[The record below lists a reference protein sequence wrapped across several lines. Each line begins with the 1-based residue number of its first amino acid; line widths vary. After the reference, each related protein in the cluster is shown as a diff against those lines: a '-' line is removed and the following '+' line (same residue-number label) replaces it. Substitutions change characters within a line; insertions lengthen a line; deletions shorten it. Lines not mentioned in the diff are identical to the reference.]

1 MMEYVSVLIRTV
13 LAFVTLFVVARLLG
27 KQQLSQLTFY
37 EYITGITM
45 GDIAASIAID
55 AGRSPLYYML
65 ALVAFAILTLGTGV
79 ITEKSRPLR
88 KLIEGEPVVL
98 VHNGKILEHNMAKS
112 GYNMENLMMQLRERD
127 AFDIREVEFAIAETD
142 GYLTVLK
149 KSQNRPV
156 TPADLGVDT
165 KYEGVPSEIIVD
177 GQVIHQNLK
186 QNHLDEAWLI
196 ARLQSMGYN
205 SPQEIPYA
213 SLDSEGNLYVDDKRD
228 RLDPMTDI
236 SD

>member
-1 MMEYVSVLIRTV
+1 MEYMTVLFRTV
-13 LAFVTLFVVARLLG
+13 LAFGTLFVVARLLG

-55 AGRSPLYYML
+55 SGRSPLYYMF
-65 ALVAFAILTLGTGV
+65 ALVAFAIITFGMGV

-127 AFDIREVEFAIAETD
+127 AFDISEVEFAIAETD

-156 TPADLGVDT
+156 TPADLGIDT

-177 GQVIHQNLK
+177 GEVIHQNLK

-196 ARLQSMGYN
+196 ARLNSLGYN
-205 SPQEIPYA
+205 NPKEIAYA
-213 SLDSEGNLYVDDKRD
+213 SLDSEGNLYVDDRRD
-228 RLDPMTDI
+228 QLDPMTDI

>member
-1 MMEYVSVLIRTV
+1 MEYATVLIRTV

-156 TPADLGVDT
+156 TPADLGIDT
-165 KYEGVPSEIIVD
+165 KYEGIPSEIIVD

-228 RLDPMTDI
+228 RLDPMIDI

>member
-1 MMEYVSVLIRTV
+1 MEYANVLIRTV

-65 ALVAFAILTLGTGV
+65 ALVAFAALTLGTGV

>member
-1 MMEYVSVLIRTV
+1 MEYATVLIRTV

-65 ALVAFAILTLGTGV
+65 ALVAFAALTLGTGV

>member
-1 MMEYVSVLIRTV
+1 MEYATVLIRTV

-65 ALVAFAILTLGTGV
+65 ALVAFAALTLGTGV

-165 KYEGVPSEIIVD
+165 KYEGIPSEIIVD

-228 RLDPMTDI
+228 RLDPMIDI

>member
-1 MMEYVSVLIRTV
+1 MEYVSVLIRTV

-65 ALVAFAILTLGTGV
+65 ALVAFAALTLGTGV

-156 TPADLGVDT
+156 TPADLGIDT
-165 KYEGVPSEIIVD
+165 KYEGIPSEIIVD

-205 SPQEIPYA
+205 SPQDIPYA

-228 RLDPMTDI
+228 RLDPMIDI

>member
-1 MMEYVSVLIRTV
+1 MMEYATVLIRTV

-205 SPQEIPYA
+205 SPQDIPYA

-228 RLDPMTDI
+228 RLDPMIDI

>member
-1 MMEYVSVLIRTV
+1 MMEYANVLIRTV

-65 ALVAFAILTLGTGV
+65 ALVAFAALTLGTGV

-156 TPADLGVDT
+156 TPADLGIDT
-165 KYEGVPSEIIVD
+165 KYEGIPSEIIVD

-205 SPQEIPYA
+205 SPQDIPYA

>member
-1 MMEYVSVLIRTV
+1 MEYATVLIRTV

-156 TPADLGVDT
+156 TPADLGIDT
-165 KYEGVPSEIIVD
+165 KYEGIPSEIIVD

>member
-1 MMEYVSVLIRTV
+1 MEYANVLIRTV

-65 ALVAFAILTLGTGV
+65 ALVAFAMLTLGTGV

-156 TPADLGVDT
+156 TPADLGIDT
-165 KYEGVPSEIIVD
+165 KYEGIPSEIIVD

>member
-1 MMEYVSVLIRTV
+1 MEYANVLIRTV

-156 TPADLGVDT
+156 TQADLGVDT

-228 RLDPMTDI
+228 RLDPMIDI

>member
-1 MMEYVSVLIRTV
+1 MEYVSVLIRTV

-65 ALVAFAILTLGTGV
+65 ALVAFAALTLGTGV

-165 KYEGVPSEIIVD
+165 KYKGVPSEIIVD

>member
-1 MMEYVSVLIRTV
+1 MMEYANVLIRTV

-165 KYEGVPSEIIVD
+165 KYEGIPSEIIVD

>member
-1 MMEYVSVLIRTV
+1 MEYANVLIRTV

-65 ALVAFAILTLGTGV
+65 ALVAFAALTLGTGV

-228 RLDPMTDI
+228 RLDPMIDI

>member
-1 MMEYVSVLIRTV
+1 MEYATVLIRTV

-65 ALVAFAILTLGTGV
+65 ALVAFAMLTLGTGV

>member
-1 MMEYVSVLIRTV
+1 MMEYATVLIRTV

>member
-65 ALVAFAILTLGTGV
+65 ALVAFAALTLGTGV

-156 TPADLGVDT
+156 TPADLGIDT
-165 KYEGVPSEIIVD
+165 KYEGIPSEIIVD

>member
-65 ALVAFAILTLGTGV
+65 ALVAFAALTLGTGV

>member
-1 MMEYVSVLIRTV
+1 MEYMTVLLRTV

-55 AGRSPLYYML
+55 SGRSPLYYMF
-65 ALVAFAILTLGTGV
+65 ALVAFAILTFGMGV

-127 AFDIREVEFAIAETD
+127 AFDITEVEFAIAETD

-156 TPADLGVDT
+156 TPADLGIDT
-165 KYEGVPSEIIVD
+165 KYEGIPSEIIVD
-177 GQVIHQNLK
+177 GQVIYQNLK

-196 ARLQSMGYN
+196 ARLKSLGYN
-205 SPQEIPYA
+205 SPQEITYA

>member
-1 MMEYVSVLIRTV
+1 MEYATVLIRTV

-156 TPADLGVDT
+156 TPADLGIDT
-165 KYEGVPSEIIVD
+165 KYEGIPSEIIVD

-205 SPQEIPYA
+205 SPQDIPYA

-228 RLDPMTDI
+228 RLDPMIDI

>member
-1 MMEYVSVLIRTV
+1 MEYVSVLIRTV

-65 ALVAFAILTLGTGV
+65 ALVAFAALTLGTGV

-228 RLDPMTDI
+228 RLDPMIDI

>member
-1 MMEYVSVLIRTV
+1 MMEYANVLIRTV

-65 ALVAFAILTLGTGV
+65 ALVAFAALTLGTGV

-156 TPADLGVDT
+156 TPADLGIDT
-165 KYEGVPSEIIVD
+165 KYEGIPSEIIVD

-228 RLDPMTDI
+228 RLDPMIDI

>member
-1 MMEYVSVLIRTV
+1 MEYVSVLIRTV

-156 TPADLGVDT
+156 TPADLGIDT
-165 KYEGVPSEIIVD
+165 KYEGIPSEIIVD

>member
-1 MMEYVSVLIRTV
+1 MEYVSVLIRTV

-65 ALVAFAILTLGTGV
+65 ALVAFAALTLGTGV

-165 KYEGVPSEIIVD
+165 KYEGIPSEIIVD

>member
-1 MMEYVSVLIRTV
+1 MEYVSVLIRTV

-65 ALVAFAILTLGTGV
+65 ALVAFAALTLGTGV

-156 TPADLGVDT
+156 TPADLGIDT
-165 KYEGVPSEIIVD
+165 KYEGIPSEIIVD

-228 RLDPMTDI
+228 RLDPMIDI

>member
-1 MMEYVSVLIRTV
+1 MEYATVLIRTV

-156 TPADLGVDT
+156 TPADLGIDT
-165 KYEGVPSEIIVD
+165 KYEGIPSEIIVD

-205 SPQEIPYA
+205 SPQDIPYA

>member
-1 MMEYVSVLIRTV
+1 MEYVSVLIRTV

-165 KYEGVPSEIIVD
+165 KYEGIPSEIIVD

>member
-1 MMEYVSVLIRTV
+1 MEYMTVLIRTV
-13 LAFVTLFVVARLLG
+13 AAFGTLFIVARLLG

-45 GDIAASIAID
+45 GDIGASIAID
-55 AGRSPLYYML
+55 SDRSPLYYMF
-65 ALVAFAILTLGTGV
+65 ALVAFAILTFGMGV

-127 AFDIREVEFAIAETD
+127 AFDINEVEFAIAETD

-149 KSQNRPV
+149 KSQHRPV
-156 TPADLGVDT
+156 TPADLGIDT
-165 KYEGVPSEIIVD
+165 KYEGVPSELIVD

-196 ARLQSMGYN
+196 AQLNSLGYN
-205 SPQEIPYA
+205 SPKEITYA
-213 SLDSEGNLYVDDKRD
+213 SLDSEGNLYVDDRRD

>member
-156 TPADLGVDT
+156 TPADLGIDT
-165 KYEGVPSEIIVD
+165 KYEGIPSEIIVD

>member
-1 MMEYVSVLIRTV
+1 MEYVSVLIRTV

-65 ALVAFAILTLGTGV
+65 ALVAFAALTLGTGV

-156 TPADLGVDT
+156 TPADLGIDT
-165 KYEGVPSEIIVD
+165 KYEGIPSEIIVD

>member
-65 ALVAFAILTLGTGV
+65 ALVAFAALTLGTGV

-165 KYEGVPSEIIVD
+165 KYEGIPSEIIVD

-186 QNHLDEAWLI
+186 QNHLDEDL
-196 ARLQSMGYN
+196 
-205 SPQEIPYA
+205 
-213 SLDSEGNLYVDDKRD
+213 
-228 RLDPMTDI
+228 
-236 SD
+236 

>member
-1 MMEYVSVLIRTV
+1 MEYVSVLIRTV

-65 ALVAFAILTLGTGV
+65 ALVAFAMLTLGTGV

-156 TPADLGVDT
+156 TPADLGIDT
-165 KYEGVPSEIIVD
+165 KYEGIPSEIIVD

-228 RLDPMTDI
+228 RLDPMIDI

>member
-1 MMEYVSVLIRTV
+1 MEYANVLIRTV

-65 ALVAFAILTLGTGV
+65 ALVAFAALTLGTGV

-156 TPADLGVDT
+156 TPADLGIDT
-165 KYEGVPSEIIVD
+165 KYEGIPSEIIVD

-228 RLDPMTDI
+228 RLDPMIDI

>member
-1 MMEYVSVLIRTV
+1 MEYVTVLIRTV

-65 ALVAFAILTLGTGV
+65 ALVAFAALTLGTGV

-156 TPADLGVDT
+156 TPADLGIDT

-228 RLDPMTDI
+228 RLDPMIDI

>member
-1 MMEYVSVLIRTV
+1 MEYATVLIRTV

>member
-1 MMEYVSVLIRTV
+1 MEYATVLIRTV

-205 SPQEIPYA
+205 SPQDIPYA

-228 RLDPMTDI
+228 RLDPMIDI

>member
-55 AGRSPLYYML
+55 AGRSPLCYML

-156 TPADLGVDT
+156 TPADLGIDT
-165 KYEGVPSEIIVD
+165 KYEGIPSEIIVD

>member
-1 MMEYVSVLIRTV
+1 MEYVSVLIRTV

-65 ALVAFAILTLGTGV
+65 ALVAFAMLTLGTGV

-165 KYEGVPSEIIVD
+165 KYEGISLGNHSGWTGDPSE
-177 GQVIHQNLK
+177 LK
-186 QNHLDEAWLI
+186 TKSSGRSQAD
-196 ARLQSMGYN
+196 
-205 SPQEIPYA
+205 SPFAEYG
-213 SLDSEGNLYVDDKRD
+213 L
-228 RLDPMTDI
+228 
-236 SD
+236 